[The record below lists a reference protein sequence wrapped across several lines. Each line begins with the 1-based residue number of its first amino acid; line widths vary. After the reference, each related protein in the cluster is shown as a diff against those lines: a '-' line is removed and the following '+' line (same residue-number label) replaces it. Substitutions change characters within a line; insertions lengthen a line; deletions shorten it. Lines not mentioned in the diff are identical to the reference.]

1 MLPDSA
7 ALITSCFS
15 MLSKIMHSAN
25 LSCLASSLAFS
36 SFQTYLILNLPRM
49 ESIMVF
55 LLVFRLCSLSCN
67 TSLGHLIRICLVSE
81 EAM

>member
-15 MLSKIMHSAN
+15 MLSKIMHPAN
-25 LSCLASSLAFS
+25 LLCLASSFAFS
-36 SFQTYLILNLPRM
+36 SFRTYLILNLPRM
-49 ESIMVF
+49 EFIMAF

-67 TSLGHLIRICLVSE
+67 MSLGHFNRICLVSE